1 MISTNTVRA
10 RGSSGPQRLTTL
22 TTNKVKPKTEAD
34 VLAAATATRD
44 ALRSRVRHFE
54 TRKYNGPMLTVS
66 NMADRVVNEKRK
78 TLMAKHKAQH
88 SMNADI
94 HIESKPAE
102 KKRRGRPK
110 KS

>member
-10 RGSSGPQRLTTL
+10 RVNGGLQRLMTL

-54 TRKYNGPMLTVS
+54 TKKYSGPMLTIS

-78 TLMAKHKAQH
+78 ALMAKQKVQAKKRVEVV
-88 SMNADI
+88 SANPI
-94 HIESKPAE
+94 E